1 MSGTFPLLT
10 NLTAAPF
17 SSLIG
22 PTSSLV
28 IGQFLLRA
36 RHLLVQVSQ
45 HRRALA
51 GSNAARPRAPLAQRF
66 LAREEDA
73 DGARA
78 SSRHKDTG
86 FKWASSLALVRSA
99 ALTESA
105 GCASVQPTAR
115 SAMLV
120 LCVRGR
126 VENESYQGLRR
137 CETGHA
143 RPIYGVE
150 LDGMVERAEGAFGTC
165 QGAHST
171 ALPRSLC
178 ASIAYIACI

>member
-1 MSGTFPLLT
+1 MLT

-36 RHLLVQVSQ
+36 RRLLVQVSQ

-51 GSNAARPRAPLAQRF
+51 GSSAARPRAPLAQRF

-78 SSRHKDTG
+78 SSLRKDTG
-86 FKWASSLALVRSA
+86 FKPASSLALVRSA
-99 ALTESA
+99 ASTESA
-105 GCASVQPTAR
+105 GCASVRTTGR

-120 LCVRGR
+120 LVCEAEWKMSHTKGSDSARRATHGPSMVSSWVGWLR
-126 VENESYQGLRR
+126 V
-137 CETGHA
+137 
-143 RPIYGVE
+143 PK
-150 LDGMVERAEGAFGTC
+150 
-165 QGAHST
+165 AHSGRARART
-171 ALPRSLC
+171 RLPFRALSARALHTLH
-178 ASIAYIACI
+178 ALD